1 LKSSLKK
8 IEKLV
13 VVGNNN
19 KNNMVKNIMAGFIC
33 LFCVNMLLNKAK
45 VTELENRIEQEEIK
59 LWHLEEQLL
68 VEEYYADSLER
79 LVIDILLEY
88 EQNTN

>member
-1 LKSSLKK
+1 
-8 IEKLV
+8 
-13 VVGNNN
+13 
-19 KNNMVKNIMAGFIC
+19 MVKNIMAGLIC

-45 VTELENRIEQEEIK
+45 VTELEDRIKQEELK
-59 LWHLEEQLL
+59 LWYLEEQLL
-68 VEEYYADSLER
+68 IEEYYVDSLER

>member
-1 LKSSLKK
+1 
-8 IEKLV
+8 
-13 VVGNNN
+13 
-19 KNNMVKNIMAGFIC
+19 MAGFIC

>member
-1 LKSSLKK
+1 
-8 IEKLV
+8 
-13 VVGNNN
+13 
-19 KNNMVKNIMAGFIC
+19 MVKNIMAGFIC

>member
-1 LKSSLKK
+1 
-8 IEKLV
+8 
-13 VVGNNN
+13 
-19 KNNMVKNIMAGFIC
+19 MVKNIMAGLIC

-45 VTELENRIEQEEIK
+45 VTELEERIKQEELK
-59 LWHLEEQLL
+59 LWYLEEQLL
-68 VEEYYADSLER
+68 IEEYYVDSLER

>member
-1 LKSSLKK
+1 
-8 IEKLV
+8 
-13 VVGNNN
+13 
-19 KNNMVKNIMAGFIC
+19 MAGLIC

-45 VTELENRIEQEEIK
+45 VTELEDRIKQEELK
-59 LWHLEEQLL
+59 LWYLEEQLL
-68 VEEYYADSLER
+68 IEEYYVDSLER

>member
-1 LKSSLKK
+1 
-8 IEKLV
+8 
-13 VVGNNN
+13 
-19 KNNMVKNIMAGFIC
+19 MAGFIC

-59 LWHLEEQLL
+59 LWHLEQQLL

>member
-1 LKSSLKK
+1 
-8 IEKLV
+8 
-13 VVGNNN
+13 
-19 KNNMVKNIMAGFIC
+19 MVKNIMAGLIC

-45 VTELENRIEQEEIK
+45 VTELEDRIKQEELK
-59 LWHLEEQLL
+59 LWYLEEQLL
-68 VEEYYADSLER
+68 IEEHYVDSLER

>member
-1 LKSSLKK
+1 
-8 IEKLV
+8 
-13 VVGNNN
+13 
-19 KNNMVKNIMAGFIC
+19 MAGLIC

-45 VTELENRIEQEEIK
+45 VTELEDRIKQEELK
-59 LWHLEEQLL
+59 LLYLEEQLL
-68 VEEYYADSLER
+68 IEEYYVDSLER

>member
-1 LKSSLKK
+1 
-8 IEKLV
+8 
-13 VVGNNN
+13 
-19 KNNMVKNIMAGFIC
+19 MAGFLC

>member
-1 LKSSLKK
+1 
-8 IEKLV
+8 
-13 VVGNNN
+13 
-19 KNNMVKNIMAGFIC
+19 MVKNITAGLIC

-45 VTELENRIEQEEIK
+45 VTELEERIKQEELK
-59 LWHLEEQLL
+59 LWYLEEQLL
-68 VEEYYADSLER
+68 IEEYYVDSLER

>member
-1 LKSSLKK
+1 
-8 IEKLV
+8 
-13 VVGNNN
+13 
-19 KNNMVKNIMAGFIC
+19 MAGLIC

>member
-1 LKSSLKK
+1 
-8 IEKLV
+8 
-13 VVGNNN
+13 
-19 KNNMVKNIMAGFIC
+19 MAGLIC

-45 VTELENRIEQEEIK
+45 VTELEERIKQEELK
-59 LWHLEEQLL
+59 LWYLEEQLL
-68 VEEYYADSLER
+68 IEEYYVDSLER